1 MGKEQACKI
10 RMLMSLLEKVS
21 PGISP
26 RHLSRKIDANEP
38 EKICPQASTA
48 TNVTRRSANV
58 D

>member
-38 EKICPQASTA
+38 EKICGMSG
-48 TNVTRRSANV
+48 V
-58 D
+58 DRE